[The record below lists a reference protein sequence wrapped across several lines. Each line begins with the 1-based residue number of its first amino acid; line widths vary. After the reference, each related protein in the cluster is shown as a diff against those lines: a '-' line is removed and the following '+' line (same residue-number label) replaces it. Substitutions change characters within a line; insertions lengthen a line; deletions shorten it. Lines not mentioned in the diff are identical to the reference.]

1 MKAYGSSCYSLAPP
15 VGPLD
20 LVGPLDPVPL
30 HRYIPCVLSLLFTGP
45 GEAKEDTHKK
55 KEGIPVQP
63 D

>member
-1 MKAYGSSCYSLAPP
+1 MVSSCYSLAPP

-20 LVGPLDPVPL
+20 LVGPLDPVPSPSVYSL
-30 HRYIPCVLSLLFTGP
+30 CLSLLLLDP

-55 KEGIPVQP
+55 KEGNPVTP